1 MFRFNTLRLDPN
13 GEGTAAP
20 AASEGNPADPAGSE
34 AGSSSEGA
42 GAGSPAAGSLAAEGG
57 QQPTVDWEARA
68 RSFQSRADRAEA
80 ELQRARQALA
90 VEQPQ
95 QAGEERPLTEAS
107 LHAYL
112 DRRSAIDRVVSQ
124 VPQRYRFAHPMI
136 LQRAYEYESAE
147 ALQAALEE
155 SHSAEAEYRERIRQE
170 VAKELGVDAGA
181 GTTPPSGDPRPPATA
196 NGAATGAAGPPTVQ
210 QLAKMSQGE
219 LDAVEQ
225 QYPGHIQSALMGAE
239 QDTIYTG

>member
-1 MFRFNTLRLDPN
+1 MFRFHTLRLDPN

-34 AGSSSEGA
+34 AGSSNDGA

-68 RSFQSRADRAEA
+68 KSFQSRADRAEA

-95 QAGEERPLTEAS
+95 QEGGDRPLTEAS

-112 DRRSAIDRVVSQ
+112 DRRSAIDRVLNQ
-124 VPQRYRFAHPMI
+124 APTRFKFAHPMI

-181 GTTPPSGDPRPPATA
+181 GTTPQGDDRPPATA

-219 LDAVEQ
+219 LDAVEK